1 MKPQGQRV
9 VGTAVLPVPS
19 VPAQPARARDNS
31 PAFQRWVSGGREDKS
46 RQGRQKP
53 DGSFQ
58 KSAVPRGT
66 WRVVWSLFPALQR
79 WAIFGRP
86 CGTGEP
92 VGFFLLLVALLV
104 AVGSAWAQNVEF
116 IQTSDPAG
124 IVDQRSFPVLGSETN
139 TVTAPYIT
147 GGYRFCYWTIN
158 SVRYNDLVGRADNP
172 VSFVASAP
180 IAAVAHYLPE
190 NQDSN
195 DSGLSDAF
203 KLEYFGTLDI
213 TSNSIPVADGFTVG
227 QKLTWGWN
235 PATFNQLET
244 GGISRRRGG
253 YLVVVPGYVGPREH
267 LGGISRRRSA
277 MATVVLNPAFAR
289 LSVVSDPAGI
299 VSSSQVVTKGV
310 ALNLPVAPE
319 SSYGYRFTGWL
330 VNGARVD
337 SPTQW
342 QPIPITINQ
351 DTTVV
356 ARYILET
363 ADTLGVGV
371 PDWMEWFFFN
381 RIGYTLDSDPVG
393 DGIPL
398 GMKIFRGYSL
408 SAPHEL
414 AVGGVSR
421 RRSALTTVIVSS
433 NYVRLNETS
442 VPAGIVSSNRVVVR
456 GATVNLSVAPESGY
470 GYRFTGWLTNGTRVD
485 APTQYQPIPITVTQ
499 DTTVAARYILEAA
512 DTLGVGIP
520 DWMEW
525 FYFNRIGYTLDS
537 DPDGDGFPL
546 GMELF
551 RGYPIAVV
559 DQLTTGGVSRR
570 RSVLLPVNYFQV
582 PPPGAVTGEASEIQS
597 TSVTLHGI
605 VSPNSLPTAAH
616 FEYGTN
622 SQYGMATSAE
632 IAGTGTNDVAF
643 GQVVGGL
650 MPAAVYHFRLVC
662 VSKSGVTYGGDQ
674 VFTTLPLAPVIQTA
688 IWENGTI
695 SFAWGTVSG
704 FSYQVQYTTNLVPA
718 NWVNL
723 GAVVIGTGGKASEV
737 DLIGPEGLR
746 FYRVLVS
753 Q

>member
-1 MKPQGQRV
+1 MS
-9 VGTAVLPVPS
+9 AS
-19 VPAQPARARDNS
+19 RA
-31 PAFQRWVSGGREDKS
+31 PPYPHADK
-46 RQGRQKP
+46 
-53 DGSFQ
+53 
-58 KSAVPRGT
+58 
-66 WRVVWSLFPALQR
+66 
-79 WAIFGRP
+79 
-86 CGTGEP
+86 
-92 VGFFLLLVALLV
+92 
-104 AVGSAWAQNVEF
+104 NV
-116 IQTSDPAG
+116 
-124 IVDQRSFPVLGSETN
+124 VDQRSFPVLGSATN

-172 VSFVASAP
+172 VSFVANMP

-195 DSGLSDAF
+195 GSGLSDAF

-213 TSNSIPVADGFTVG
+213 TSNSIPVPDGFTVG

-253 YLVVVPGYVGPREH
+253 FLVVVPGYVGPREH

-277 MATVVLNPAFAR
+277 LTTVVLNPAYAR
-289 LSVVSDPAGI
+289 LNVVSDPAGI
-299 VSSSQVVTKGV
+299 VSSSQVVQKGV
-310 ALNLPVAPE
+310 AVNLPVAPE
-319 SSYGYRFTGWL
+319 SNSGYRFTGWL
-330 VNGARVD
+330 TNGMRVD

-351 DTTVV
+351 DTMVV

-371 PDWMEWFFFN
+371 PDWMEWFYFN

-442 VPAGIVSSNRVVVR
+442 VPAGIVSGSRVVAR
-456 GATVNLSVAPESGY
+456 GATVNLSMVPESSY

-485 APTQYQPIPITVTQ
+485 APTQLQPIPISVAQ
-499 DTTVAARYILEAA
+499 DTTVVARYILETA

-537 DPDGDGFPL
+537 DPDGDGFSL

-551 RGYPIAVV
+551 RGYPIAVA
-559 DQLTTGGVSRR
+559 DELATGGVSRR
-570 RSVLLPVNYFQV
+570 RSVLLPVNYFRV
-582 PPPGAVTGEASEIQS
+582 PPPGAVTGEASEVQS
-597 TSVTLHGI
+597 TSVTLNGV

-622 SQYGMATSAE
+622 SQYGMATAAE

-643 GQVVGGL
+643 AQVLGGL
-650 MPAAVYHFRLVC
+650 ASATVYHFRLVSA
-662 VSKSGVTYGGDQ
+662 SKSGVTYGGDQ
-674 VFTTLPLAPVIQTA
+674 VFTTLSPAPVFVA
-688 IWENGTI
+688 AVGADGTI
-695 SFAWGTVSG
+695 FFAWGTAVG

-718 NWVNL
+718 NWL
-723 GAVVIGTGGKASEV
+723 DLGPAIPGTGAVASAT
-737 DLIGPEGLR
+737 DTTRTDPQR
-746 FYRVLVS
+746 FYRVQVFR
-753 Q
+753 

>member
-19 VPAQPARARDNS
+19 VPAQLARARDNS
-31 PAFQRWVSGGREDKS
+31 PAFQRWVWSAVPNKS

-58 KSAVPRGT
+58 NSAVRGGT
-66 WRVVWSLFPALQR
+66 WRVVWPPFPALKR
-79 WAIFGRP
+79 WAILGRP
-86 CGTGEP
+86 CGTRKLAGCCI
-92 VGFFLLLVALLV
+92 LLAALTMVA
-104 AVGSAWAQNVEF
+104 GSAWAQNVEF

-124 IVDQRSFPVLGSETN
+124 IVDQRSFPVLGSATN

-158 SVRYNDLVGRADNP
+158 GVRYNDLVGRADNP
-172 VSFVASAP
+172 VRFVADTP

-195 DSGLSDAF
+195 GSGLPDAF

-213 TSNSIPVADGFTVG
+213 TSNSIPVPDGFTVG
-227 QKLTWGWN
+227 QKLFWGWN

-253 YLVVVPGYVGPREH
+253 FLVVVPGYVGPREH
-267 LGGISRRRSA
+267 LGGISRRRSP
-277 MATVVLNPAFAR
+277 MTTVVLNPAYAR
-289 LSVVSDPAGI
+289 LNLVSDPAGI
-299 VSSSQVVTKGV
+299 VSTSQVVTKGV
-310 ALNLPVAPE
+310 AVNLPLAPE

-371 PDWMEWFFFN
+371 PDWMEWFYLN

-398 GMKIFRGYSL
+398 GMKPFRGYSL

-421 RRSALTTVIVSS
+421 RRSPLTTVIVSS
-433 NYVRLNETS
+433 NYVQLNETS
-442 VPAGIVSSNRVVVR
+442 MPAGIVSGSRVVAR
-456 GATVNLSVAPESGY
+456 GATVNLSVAPHSAY
-470 GYRFTGWLTNGTRVD
+470 GYRFTCWLTNGARVD
-485 APTQYQPIPITVTQ
+485 APTQYQPIPITVAQ
-499 DTTVAARYILEAA
+499 DTTVSARYVLETD

-537 DPDGDGFPL
+537 DPDGDGFNL

-559 DQLTTGGVSRR
+559 DQLATGGVSRR
-570 RSVLLPVNYFQV
+570 RSVLLPVKYFQV
-582 PPPGAVTGEASEIQS
+582 PPPGAVTDAASEIQS
-597 TSVTLHGI
+597 MSVTLNGV

-632 IAGTGTNDVAF
+632 IAGTGTNEVAF
-643 GQVVGGL
+643 AQVLSGL
-650 MPAAVYHFRLVC
+650 DPATEYQFRLVSA
-662 VSKSGVTYGGDQ
+662 SKSGVTYGGDQ
-674 VFTTLPLAPVIQTA
+674 VFTTLPLAPVLLPA
-688 IWENGTI
+688 VVADGSI
-695 SFAWGTVSG
+695 SFAWDTAAG
-704 FSYQVQYTTNLVPA
+704 FSYQVQFTTNLAPA
-718 NWVNL
+718 NWLDL
-723 GAVVIGTGGKASEV
+723 GPAIPGTGAATSAT
-737 DLIGPEGLR
+737 DATRTDPQR
-746 FYRVLVS
+746 FYRVRVVR
-753 Q
+753 